1 MSGSNNMP
9 DALAVRMEWVGQWA
23 SALSTPMTPMQ
34 RQDGLQAVMA
44 RLAARRRRR
53 SLVLGVSFLSMASAA
68 AAGLVLVRSGKHLGG
83 GVHAGQQSPGA
94 IAYRIEGGEIGDSGY
109 IRSFDSNGS
118 LLKFAEGTELRLMT
132 GARGRLTSVDERGAR
147 LAIEEGEAEVKVT
160 PRPGARWLVDAGPF
174 LITVKGTVFTAA
186 WDGATEQLDIRMK
199 KGLISVSGP
208 FADGVMAVRAGQHLA
223 VNMRKHEVFL
233 RQLDS
238 AELGEDGEVQPD
250 GEAATGGEGESA
262 SVDEDLHEGAP
273 AATSAGGSSGRTRAH
288 ASGLVPGRWAAALAV
303 GDLDSI
309 LREARKHGWRRSM
322 AHASGEDLAA
332 LADAARYRRRNDV
345 AREALLAERLRFPK
359 SERASEAAFL
369 LGRLEESKWDDNGR
383 ALEWY
388 DVYLKEAPSG
398 AYSSEALGR
407 KMTATQR
414 LEGAAAARQIADE
427 YIRRFPRGTY
437 AGAAR
442 ALLSGS

>member
-1 MSGSNNMP
+1 
-9 DALAVRMEWVGQWA
+9 
-23 SALSTPMTPMQ
+23 
-34 RQDGLQAVMA
+34 
-44 RLAARRRRR
+44 
-53 SLVLGVSFLSMASAA
+53 
-68 AAGLVLVRSGKHLGG
+68 
-83 GVHAGQQSPGA
+83 
-94 IAYRIEGGEIGDSGY
+94 
-109 IRSFDSNGS
+109 
-118 LLKFAEGTELRLMT
+118 
-132 GARGRLTSVDERGAR
+132 
-147 LAIEEGEAEVKVT
+147 
-160 PRPGARWLVDAGPF
+160 
-174 LITVKGTVFTAA
+174 
-186 WDGATEQLDIRMK
+186 
-199 KGLISVSGP
+199 
-208 FADGVMAVRAGQHLA
+208 
-223 VNMRKHEVFL
+223 
-233 RQLDS
+233 
-238 AELGEDGEVQPD
+238 
-250 GEAATGGEGESA
+250 
-262 SVDEDLHEGAP
+262 
-273 AATSAGGSSGRTRAH
+273 
-288 ASGLVPGRWAAALAV
+288 
-303 GDLDSI
+303 
-309 LREARKHGWRRSM
+309 M